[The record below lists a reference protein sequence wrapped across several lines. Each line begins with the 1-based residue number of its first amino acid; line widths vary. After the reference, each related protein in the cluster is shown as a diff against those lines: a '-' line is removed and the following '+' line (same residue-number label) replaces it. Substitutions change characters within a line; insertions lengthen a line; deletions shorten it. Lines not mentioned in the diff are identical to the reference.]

1 MGRIVAKRFVAF
13 LMVAALVV
21 ALLPV
26 MGETVE
32 AKAAVGQS
40 FEQGDF
46 IYEVISDKY
55 EVKLL
60 SLKEGAN

>member
-1 MGRIVAKRFVAF
+1 
-13 LMVAALVV
+13 MVAALVV